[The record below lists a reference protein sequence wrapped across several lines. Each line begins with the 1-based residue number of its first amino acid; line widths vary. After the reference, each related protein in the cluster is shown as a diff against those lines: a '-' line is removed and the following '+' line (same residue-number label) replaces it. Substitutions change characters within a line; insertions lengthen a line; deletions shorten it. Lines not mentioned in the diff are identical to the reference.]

1 MGAAPATIRYAS
13 LKPAEKGFF
22 DLGSDHE
29 NFMRRALAEADKAA
43 AAGEF
48 PVGCIL
54 VHGDRIVARGAREN
68 SRTAGRNELDHAEML
83 ALQRLSRRPED
94 IRYEDL
100 TIYCTMEPCLMCFA
114 ALVLAGV
121 GTIVYAYEDVMGGGT
136 ACALEGPPPFY
147 RQRRPQVLAG
157 VLRDE
162 SLARFQA
169 FFTDPGNDYWRDS
182 ALARYTLAQKCAAV
196 HP

>member
-1 MGAAPATIRYAS
+1 
-13 LKPAEKGFF
+13 
-22 DLGSDHE
+22 
-29 NFMRRALAEADKAA
+29 MRRALAQADTAA

-54 VHGDRIVARGAREN
+54 VHGDRIVARAAREN

-83 ALQRLSRRPED
+83 ALRRLSRGPLEIDPEG
-94 IRYEDL
+94 L
-100 TIYCTMEPCLMCFA
+100 TLYCTMEPCLMCFA

-136 ACALEGPPPFY
+136 ACPLDHLPPLY
-147 RQRRPQVLAG
+147 RQRRPRVLPG
-157 VLRDE
+157 ILRHE
-162 SLARFQA
+162 SLVRFQA
-169 FFTDPGNDYWRDS
+169 FFTDPGNDYWHDS
-182 ALARYTLAQKCAAV
+182 ALARYTLSQKSAVV